1 MSEESERDAYEQQRY
16 EQYCYDKQQEEAALE
31 AAREEDERRLARYDE
46 AVSLLLDSRHL
57 EGNAFPAIWRAARD
71 AFLAAEPKTEERN
84 G

>member
-1 MSEESERDAYEQQRY
+1 MSKRFDEVLNDIQVEQQRKI
-16 EQYCYDKQQEEAALE
+16 D
-31 AAREEDERRLARYDE
+31 RYDE